1 MNNNKD
7 FVFVLLI
14 NTIMN
19 NNEDYNKINIRLS
32 MNSKYLS
39 AMIGKDLV
47 TINNIRKPFRLQF
60 IGDTCFDINRS
71 VKRKINER

>member
-1 MNNNKD
+1 
-7 FVFVLLI
+7 
-14 NTIMN
+14 MN

-39 AMIGKDLV
+39 VIIGKDLV
-47 TINNIRKPFRLQF
+47 TINNIRKPCSLQLV
-60 IGDTCFDINRS
+60 GDTYFDINRS